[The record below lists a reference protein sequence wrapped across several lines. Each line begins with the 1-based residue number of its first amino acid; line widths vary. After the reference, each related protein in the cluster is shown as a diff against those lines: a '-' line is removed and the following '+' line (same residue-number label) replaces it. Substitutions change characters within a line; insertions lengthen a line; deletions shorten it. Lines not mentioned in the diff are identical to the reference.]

1 MAKSDQVQN
10 ESISKGNSEDSLLV
24 IYIFDILKK
33 YSSPQSHLSSQDVME
48 HLREDYSPLLRIPP
62 LIYLEV
68 DEKVVEALGIENIK
82 KQHPEAKIFVKQN
95 VEN

>member
-1 MAKSDQVQN
+1 MTKIDQVQN

-48 HLREDYSPLLRIPP
+48 HLREDYSP
-62 LIYLEV
+62 
-68 DEKVVEALGIENIK
+68 
-82 KQHPEAKIFVKQN
+82 
-95 VEN
+95 